1 VFWRSHRTPA
11 DQYRARRYVALKVYV
26 QTSWLPRELPAY
38 HQITTL
44 ARDSSHQARRNI
56 RSLHDSFEIQG
67 PDGSHVVL
75 VLEPAQ
81 MSLRDMKTVFRPEG
95 FDEDMVKGAIIE
107 LLKALDFLHTQA
119 KIVHTGNIFLT
130 AMP

>member
-1 VFWRSHRTPA
+1 
-11 DQYRARRYVALKVYV
+11 
-26 QTSWLPRELPAY
+26 
-38 HQITTL
+38 
-44 ARDSSHQARRNI
+44 
-56 RSLHDSFEIQG
+56 
-67 PDGSHVVL
+67 
-75 VLEPAQ
+75 

>member
-1 VFWRSHRTPA
+1 VNYQPTI
-11 DQYRARRYVALKVYV
+11 K
-26 QTSWLPRELPAY
+26 LPRVPEM
-38 HQITTL
+38 
-44 ARDSSHQARRNI
+44 ARQARRNI
-56 RSLHDSFEIQG
+56 RNLHDSFEIQG
-67 PDGSHVVL
+67 SDGSHVVL

-95 FDEDMVKGAIIE
+95 FHKDMVKGAIIE

-130 AMP
+130 AIP